1 MILNQDQKQRYL
13 RNLIMPEIGESGQ
26 IKLLQS
32 KVLVIGAGGLGSAA
46 IYYLAAA
53 GVGKIGIADH
63 DLVELSNLQRQI
75 IHNHQDLGNS
85 KVSSAAAKINLLNPD
100 VKVVSHSLWIDQPS
114 LSKLLKNYDWV
125 VDASDNF
132 ATRFVINQACHRAKK
147 PLIFAAVRGFS
158 AQITTLKSYLPGN
171 PCYACFNPNLD
182 SAKLDLPLAEKGILG
197 SVAGL
202 AGTIQAT
209 VTIKEILGIEATLVG
224 KMLICDL
231 IKNDFRQV
239 SFKKRPN
246 CSVCSL

>member
-1 MILNQDQKQRYL
+1 MTLNQDQKQRYL
-13 RNLIMPEIGESGQ
+13 RNLILPEIGESGQ
-26 IKLLQS
+26 IKLLQA

-53 GVGKIGIADH
+53 GVGKIGIVDH

-75 IHNHQDLGNS
+75 IHNYQDLGNS
-85 KVSSAAAKINLLNPD
+85 KVSSAVAKINLLNSD
-100 VKVVSHSLWIDQPS
+100 VEVVGHRFWIDQPG
-114 LSKLLKNYDWV
+114 LMVLLKDYDWI

-132 ATRFVINQACHRAKK
+132 ATRFGINQACHQAKK
-147 PLIFAAVRGFS
+147 PLIFAAVQGFS
-158 AQITTLKSYLPGN
+158 AQITTIKSYLPGN

-182 SAKLDLPLAEKGILG
+182 SAKLELPLIEKGILG
-197 SVAGL
+197 SVAGM

-209 VTIKEILGIEATLVG
+209 VTIKEILDIKPALVG

-239 SFKKRPN
+239 SFRKN
-246 CSVCSL
+246 QHCTVCV